1 MNLIQRFIEFAAAF
15 EKTYVDDDWTRLGS
29 FLTDDAVYEVTGG
42 PPLGGRWEGRD
53 AVLAQLKASVD
64 GLDRRFDAR
73 RTELRGAPRVDGDTV
88 TFEWRGTYRLEG
100 KPDLVFGGTERVEFD
115 GDRIRFFTDLVSE
128 GDDARIRAYL
138 AEHLPEPTR

>member
-15 EKTYVDDDWTRLGS
+15 EKTFADDDWSRLEA
-29 FLTDDAVYEVTGG
+29 FLTEDAVYEVTGG

-64 GLDRRFDAR
+64 ELDRRFDER
-73 RTELRGAPRVDGDTV
+73 KTELLGAPVADDETV
-88 TFEWRGTYRLEG
+88 TFEWRGTYTLAG
-100 KPDLVFGGTERVEFD
+100 KPDLVFGGTERVEFE

-128 GDDARIRAYL
+128 GDDARIQAYQAAHL
-138 AEHLPEPTR
+138 AD